1 MNVVLVEPEIPPNTG
16 NVARLCAATGATLH
30 LVGPLGFRLDDRE
43 LKRAGMDYW
52 EHVTWKYWES
62 LAALE
67 EAAGR
72 RPSTPP
78 NSGLSFRACE
88 ESEKLGRTP
97 DIRHRSLDE
106 LGMTPRSAWYY
117 VTTKSTRSYTTPRYR
132 WGDYLVFG
140 RETAGLPAALLA
152 AHAAAT
158 ITIPMFN
165 PAARSL
171 NLATAVGIVLY
182 EAVRQVKGF

>member
-52 EHVTWKYWES
+52 EQVTWKYWET
-62 LAALE
+62 LDALQAARLKDE
-67 EAAGR
+67 G
-72 RPSTPP
+72 PP
-78 NSGLSFRACE
+78 TF
-88 ESEKLGRTP
+88 
-97 DIRHRSLDE
+97 
-106 LGMTPRSAWYY
+106 YY
-117 VTTKSTRSYTTPRYR
+117 VTTKSKRPYTAPRYKR
-132 WGDYLVFG
+132 GDYLVFG
-140 RETAGLPAALLA
+140 RETAGLPQALLD
-152 AHAAAT
+152 AHPETT

-165 PAARSL
+165 PQARSL
-171 NLATAVGIVLY
+171 NLATAVAIVLY